1 MLPAMPMAKFLM
13 RNREGLKMGAFERNA
28 STQYRSWNTPPED
41 RSRAMRVLSAAP
53 PAVERPMVTSTAEE
67 EKRKKPAQSNFCSR
81 TALRSGISFQV
92 AHRPAMPTGMLI
104 RKIQCQ
110 EAYWTM
116 MPPSTGPRRGP
127 SSAGIVTM
135 FRTLTNMERG

>member
-1 MLPAMPMAKFLM
+1 
-13 RNREGLKMGAFERNA
+13 
-28 STQYRSWNTPPED
+28 
-41 RSRAMRVLSAAP
+41 
-53 PAVERPMVTSTAEE
+53 MVTSTAEE

-116 MPPSTGPRRGP
+116 MPPSTGPREAPARRNRHDVQNVDEHGARIGAQDDQTPYGHQEGP
-127 SSAGIVTM
+127 PDSLG
-135 FRTLTNMERG
+135 